1 MARVA
6 KKPDERRSDLVACA
20 QKLFYTK
27 GYESTSVR
35 DIVDEAGVAKG
46 TFYYYFDSKQAIL
59 EATVD
64 ELAAYAVILM
74 RNIVDD
80 ETLNATEKWVLA
92 LRGVGNWKTE
102 RKSEMIALVQM
113 MSAPENMLLQYEIR
127 SKMLQTVAPELT
139 RIVEQGVEEGTF
151 DTAYVADA
159 AEITLAIWL
168 SLSDTITDTLL
179 YPERFDD
186 PAGLA
191 RRKVASV
198 QTAIERV
205 LGAAPDS
212 LPMMDAE
219 TLDIWFANSE
229 ETETE
234 KAL

>member
-102 RKSEMIALVQM
+102 RKSEVIALVQM

>member
-80 ETLNATEKWVLA
+80 ETLDATEKWVLA